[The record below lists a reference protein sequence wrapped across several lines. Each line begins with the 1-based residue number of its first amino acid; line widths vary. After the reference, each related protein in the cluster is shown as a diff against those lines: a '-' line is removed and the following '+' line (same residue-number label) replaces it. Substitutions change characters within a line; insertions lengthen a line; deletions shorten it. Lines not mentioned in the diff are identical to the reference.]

1 MLKGVG
7 DPFADWRD
15 VTYVGSLEDENGTGG
30 TMSGIQVPPPLMP
43 FQLTRSLTSVTD
55 GQCSRMHALTQ
66 AQAQT
71 QIQMRVCMCMSV
83 CRSLLLTLSNIPFNP
98 PLVPHSQS

>member
-43 FQLTRSLTSVTD
+43 SQLTRSLTSVTD
-55 GQCSRMHALTQ
+55 GKCSRMHALTYERWYNGF
-66 AQAQT
+66 A
-71 QIQMRVCMCMSV
+71 CHMSHPSMA
-83 CRSLLLTLSNIPFNP
+83 RR
-98 PLVPHSQS
+98 